1 MFKKFYKISL
11 LILVSITVLNS
22 CSRYQQLLKS
32 SDYEL
37 KYTEALKYYNT
48 EDYYRAKTLFE
59 ELIPIFRG
67 TDRAEEIY
75 YYYAYCNYNEGD
87 HILAGYYF
95 KNFAN
100 MYPNSKHVEEAE
112 YMSAYCAYLNS
123 PEPELDQEYTYKAI
137 NKFQLFINKYPNSK
151 HIPDCNKYL
160 DKLRK
165 KLEDKA
171 YLNAKLY
178 FNLGDYKAA
187 VVVLENTLNKYPDTS
202 YREELMFLNIKAHFK
217 LAENSITEK
226 QAKRYQDTIDA
237 YYSFIDEFPNS
248 KFMKEAQK
256 MYENS
261 VKKIKKV

>member
-1 MFKKFYKISL
+1 
-11 LILVSITVLNS
+11 
-22 CSRYQQLLKS
+22 
-32 SDYEL
+32 
-37 KYTEALKYYNT
+37 
-48 EDYYRAKTLFE
+48 
-59 ELIPIFRG
+59 
-67 TDRAEEIY
+67 
-75 YYYAYCNYNEGD
+75 
-87 HILAGYYF
+87 
-95 KNFAN
+95 